1 MCIRDRESVSWQ
13 YRQPAAKYPAAP
25 GLLTGRKA
33 CTRRKSPGAEA
44 SDIQSRTDPADTRF
58 SEYVLGLILTYR
70 IHPFAA
76 AGMSPSTH
84 SILQFTAPFAKTLLS
99 AASQLIFAH
108 GVALPSCI
116 SGSRFLCEHKSA
128 SRNAGVNC
136 KNSIHQHGQKEQ
148 EKVKSCKNRGK
159 YAIIKMISSFL

>member
-1 MCIRDRESVSWQ
+1 MAISTACCKISGCTGSFNRTESLYTEEKSRRCSVGYTIADRSSRYQVF
-13 YRQPAAKYPAAP
+13 
-25 GLLTGRKA
+25 GVCFGFDFDI
-33 CTRRKSPGAEA
+33 
-44 SDIQSRTDPADTRF
+44 SDSSFRCC
-58 SEYVLGLILTYR
+58 
-70 IHPFAA
+70 
-76 AGMSPSTH
+76 

-116 SGSRFLCEHKSA
+116 SGSRFVLAQKSA